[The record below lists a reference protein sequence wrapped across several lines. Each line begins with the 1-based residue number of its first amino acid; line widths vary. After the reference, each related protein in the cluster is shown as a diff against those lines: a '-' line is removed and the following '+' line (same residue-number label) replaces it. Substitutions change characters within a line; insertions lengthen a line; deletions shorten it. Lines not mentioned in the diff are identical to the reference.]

1 MNTTQLREDLK
12 NAMRAKEQLRVD
24 TLRGVLSAFTNEL
37 VAKGRK
43 PTDSLSEDEMLA
55 VLKRLG
61 KQRKDSIEQFEKG
74 GRPEMAAKEKE
85 ELAIIETYLPQ
96 MASEAD
102 IEKAAKEAIAEAGAV
117 DAAAAGKLT
126 GAVMKKLSGNAD
138 GTAVRAV
145 LQKLLSA

>member
-1 MNTTQLREDLK
+1 MNTTLLREDLK
-12 NAMRAKEQLRVD
+12 NAMRAKDQVRVD

-43 PTDSLSEDEMLA
+43 PTDELSSDEMLT
-55 VLKRLG
+55 VLKRLA

-74 GRPEMAAKEKE
+74 GRTEMAEKEKI
-85 ELAIIETYLPQ
+85 ELSIIEMYLPK
-96 MASEAD
+96 MASDEE

-126 GAVMKKLSGNAD
+126 GAVMKKLGGNAD
-138 GTAVRAV
+138 GTAVRTV
-145 LQKLLSA
+145 LQRLLA